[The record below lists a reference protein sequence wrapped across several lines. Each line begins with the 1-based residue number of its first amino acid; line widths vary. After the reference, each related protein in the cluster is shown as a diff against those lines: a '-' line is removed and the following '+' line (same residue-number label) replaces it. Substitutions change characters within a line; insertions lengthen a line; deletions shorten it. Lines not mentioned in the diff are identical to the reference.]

1 MRAPIAFITALILP
15 LAGCG
20 GVSYPTADGGVDQGE
35 HHDMGLVDRGPE
47 VNKTDGPPAD
57 NGSPG
62 DLVHKDSWSPMDGPP
77 IWPDTAI
84 LDGPPYYPDAYWP
97 YADTTPPYADAAGP
111 TYPDASAPY
120 PDF

>member
-1 MRAPIAFITALILP
+1 MRLILP
-15 LAGCG
+15 VLSLFAAGCG
-20 GVSYPTADGGVDQGE
+20 GVSYPTADQGE

-47 VNKTDGPPAD
+47 VNKTDGLPED

-62 DLVHKDSWSPMDGPP
+62 DFAKKDSWSPMDGPP

-84 LDGPPYYPDAYWP
+84 LDGPPYYPDAFW
-97 YADTTPPYADAAGP
+97 PYADAAGP
-111 TYPDASAPY
+111 TYPDAAAPY